1 MIIFIILLL
10 VAVIATL
17 IVYNIHI
24 QKKIESF
31 KNLNA
36 RVNNL
41 SVLQDFMKLAGE
53 EDSVENKL
61 KRMNDIVIDKYDI
74 KYSTI
79 VVFDGAEYVIKA
91 SNVDSK
97 HYETLVNLHNEEIF
111 QDSVATATPKY
122 VTIENE
128 NEKLPY
134 QKAEMGRAKSAM
146 FFPLYIDNIYI
157 GYWIMESG
165 QMHAFDKTDTTI
177 IEVVKDNIISILRT
191 VAYQDTIENIDRID
205 QFTELHSAE
214 YLYGKAKKVMDQY
227 VTSAVCM
234 FRITNIEKINE
245 QFSRQMG
252 NEIITEV
259 AKIVRQRMTK
269 EYIFVRYMGPKFVIV
284 FSGVEEVAV
293 EQFLTD
299 LKNEI
304 EELALVEG
312 DVDENE
318 VDEDDIENSASPMVN
333 MVVSTYYKGTGIE
346 QLTKKL
352 EEYVDYVR
360 KLPDDKMIECNK
372 EISKNATETPCFFI

>member
-1 MIIFIILLL
+1 MVIFVIVLLII
-10 VAVIATL
+10 VIAVL
-17 IVYNIHI
+17 GVYNLHI

-31 KNLNA
+31 RNMND
-36 RVNNL
+36 RINNL
-41 SVLQDFMKLAGE
+41 SVLQDFISLAGE
-53 EDSVENKL
+53 DDSVENKL

-79 VVFDGAEYVIKA
+79 VVFNGADYVIKA

-97 HYETLVNLHNEEIF
+97 HHDTLVNLHSEEIF

-177 IEVVKDNIISILRT
+177 IEVVKDNIISILKT

-205 QFTELHSAE
+205 QFTELHSAQ
-214 YLYGKAKKVMDQY
+214 YLYGKAKLIMDQY
-227 VTSAVCM
+227 PTSAVCM
-234 FRITNIEKINE
+234 FRIVNIEEINE
-245 QFSRQMG
+245 KFSRQMG

-259 AKIVRQRMTK
+259 GNIVRTRMSN

-284 FSGVEEVAV
+284 FSGVEETAL
-293 EQFLTD
+293 EQFISD
-299 LKNEI
+299 LKEEI
-304 EELALVEG
+304 EECAIV
-312 DVDENE
+312 VDNGNEN
-318 VDEDDIENSASPMVN
+318 DEDINDDDIASPKMNFVI
-333 MVVSTYYKGTGIE
+333 STYYKGTGIE
-346 QLTKKL
+346 QLTKRL
-352 EEYVDYVR
+352 EEYIDSAP
-360 KLPDDKMIECNK
+360 KTECQIN
-372 EISKNATETPCFFI
+372 FI